1 MSEMAQPK
9 KVRNQTMQNDHEV
22 LGRMGEK
29 AQKTHPKGSW
39 RKCAACKERVV
50 RNNWKVVP

>member
-1 MSEMAQPK
+1 MAQPK